1 MKSVMSKMKIAI
13 IITLI
18 VLVAGMAILGVFGLN
33 NTVDYKAGYELQVSV
48 DQSIDEAKT
57 ILKTSSDAFL
67 SEKGIK
73 SAKYAYQELDDGRVL
88 VYKFNKAVTNDVT
101 GMKDYINAALDAN
114 EVAKGA
120 EPKVVVNEVIG
131 NKDGQI
137 GWVILA
143 LGITL
148 AVAFIYTL
156 IMEKLASA
164 VAVVCSAI
172 ISALTFVALTALT
185 RIPVANFFGAF
196 LGLSFALAL
205 ALSVATVN
213 KYKQAIKESGKDKVS
228 YRAIADKVG
237 ASDVK
242 KYLLT
247 LVAVLIA
254 GVAVSAFF
262 VPYMMIIGGQLAIA
276 GVAAVF
282 SAYFTTPL
290 IWTAI
295 KKDK

>member
-1 MKSVMSKMKIAI
+1 MKSVMGKMKIAI

-48 DQSIDEAKT
+48 DQSIDEAKS

-88 VYKFNKAVTNDVT
+88 VYKFNKDVTNEVA

-137 GWVILA
+137 GWIILA

>member
-88 VYKFNKAVTNDVT
+88 VYKFNKDVTNDVT

-137 GWVILA
+137 GWIILA

>member
-1 MKSVMSKMKIAI
+1 MKSVMGKIKVAI

-88 VYKFNKAVTNDVT
+88 VYKFNKDVTNDVT
-101 GMKDYINAALDAN
+101 GMKDYINSALDAN

-185 RIPVANFFGAF
+185 RIPIANFFGAF

-276 GVAAVF
+276 GIAAVF

>member
-1 MKSVMSKMKIAI
+1 MKSVMGKMKIAI

-88 VYKFNKAVTNDVT
+88 VYKFNKDVTNDVT

-137 GWVILA
+137 GWIILA

>member
-1 MKSVMSKMKIAI
+1 MKSVMGKIKVAI

-73 SAKYAYQELDDGRVL
+73 SANYAYQELDDGRLL
-88 VYKFNKAVTNDVT
+88 VYKFNKDVT
-101 GMKDYINAALDAN
+101 ADVVGMKDYINAALDAN

-148 AVAFIYTL
+148 AVAFVYTL

-228 YRAIADKVG
+228 HRAIADKVG
-237 ASDVK
+237 ARDVK